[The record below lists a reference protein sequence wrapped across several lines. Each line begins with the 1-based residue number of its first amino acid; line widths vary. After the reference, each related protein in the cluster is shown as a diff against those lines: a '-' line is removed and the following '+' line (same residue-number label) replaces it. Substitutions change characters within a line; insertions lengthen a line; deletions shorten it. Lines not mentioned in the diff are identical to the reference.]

1 MNVRPLLAM
10 LAALELVGCAGFSTD
25 GGFDA
30 VADAAHTRLAKD
42 LEWPRTD
49 DEQAKVR
56 RRVDDLLAAPLGAD
70 DAVQIALLNNRM
82 LQADFEELGISEAD
96 LVQSGR
102 LPNPRFDLR
111 HAAAGGQYD
120 IEETLTFNILSL
132 FTMGYARDIEKR
144 RFAQTQNAV
153 VLRVIQLAKDT
164 REAFVAAVAAQ
175 DSVAYLRRVNAVAE
189 TGAQLSNRMVTAGNW
204 NRLDQ
209 SRERVFYIDAVQSLT
224 RARLHE
230 DAAREKLIRL
240 MGLAG
245 SQTGAGPAVQ
255 LATHLP
261 ELPAGIDN
269 PPDVETAV
277 LQNRLD
283 LRLMRLQ
290 VDELAHRLKLTRA
303 TRFINVLDVGPTR
316 VRQGTRED
324 SYVTGYALSFE
335 VPIFDSGG
343 ARIRKSE
350 AVYAQ
355 AVDRFAQAAVDARS
369 EIRQAYGN
377 YRAAF
382 DLARQ
387 LRDEATPLQKAVAEQ
402 NLLRY
407 NASLISVFEL
417 LADAREQ
424 VLGADRY
431 IQSVRDFWIA
441 KTEFDAALLGSTPL

>member
-30 VADAAHTRLAKD
+30 VAEAAHKHLAKD

-49 DEQAKVR
+49 DEQTKVR
-56 RRVDDLLAAPLGAD
+56 KHVDALLALPLGAD
-70 DAVQIALLNNRM
+70 EAVQIALLNNRS
-82 LQADFEELGISEAD
+82 LQADFEQLGISEAD

-132 FTMGYARDIEKR
+132 FTMGYARDIERR
-144 RFAQTQNAV
+144 RFAEVQNAV
-153 VLRVIQLAKDT
+153 VLQVLQLAKDT
-164 REAFVAAVAAQ
+164 REAFFAAVAAQ
-175 DSVAYLRRVNAVAE
+175 DSVTYMAQVNAVAE
-189 TGAQLSNRMVTAGNW
+189 TGARLSDKMVAAGNW

-209 SRERVFYIDAVQSLT
+209 SREQIFHIDAVQSLA
-224 RARLHE
+224 RARLQA
-230 DAAREKLIRL
+230 DGAREKLTRL
-240 MGLAG
+240 MGLG
-245 SQTGAGPAVQ
+245 GGDGPAVQ
-255 LATHLP
+255 LAAHLP

-269 PPDVETAV
+269 PPDIEAAV

-290 VDELAHRLKLTRA
+290 VDELAHRLKLTKA

-324 SYVTGYALSFE
+324 SYITGYALSFE

-343 ARIRKSE
+343 ARVKKSE
-350 AVYAQ
+350 ALYAQ

-382 DLARQ
+382 DLARR
-387 LRDEATPLQKAVAEQ
+387 LRDEATPLQKAVAQQ

-424 VLGADRY
+424 VLGADQY

-441 KTEFDAALLGSTPL
+441 KTEFDSALLGSTPL